1 MGGVAWSHVHVSRRE
16 TRLPVRAVLSFVAGK
31 TSDDLNAAKVH
42 LIEPLQCNNKYM
54 YNNLITPA
62 MICAGYLQ
70 GTVDSCQVMT
80 SWALPGSHWAREVHP
95 YRTWDLGLE
104 ETQGLSLHPAEPSS
118 HLLALWPV
126 RLVD

>member
-1 MGGVAWSHVHVSRRE
+1 M
-16 TRLPVRAVLSFVAGK
+16 LSFVAGK

-42 LIEPLQCNNKYM
+42 LIEPWQCNSKYM

-70 GTVDSCQVMT
+70 GTIDSCQVMV
-80 SWALPGSHWAREVHP
+80 SWALPGSHWAREMHP
-95 YRTWDLGLE
+95 SHTWDPGLE
-104 ETQGLSLHPAEPSS
+104 EARRLSLHPAEPSS

-126 RLVD
+126 QLVD